1 MFYLINFESKVYL
14 SLVTMETKLVGRNLH
29 QHILT
34 SLYTDRSLGDTVLR
48 VEGRD
53 YICHAAMLAATSSL
67 FRRALQDPQ
76 VHHII
81 MNMMHYA

>member
-1 MFYLINFESKVYL
+1 
-14 SLVTMETKLVGRNLH
+14 METKLVGRNLH

-48 VEGRD
+48 VQGKD

-67 FRRALQDPQ
+67 FKRALQDPLVRYIFTVQ
-76 VHHII
+76 NIK
-81 MNMMHYA
+81 YTPLLCLL

>member
-1 MFYLINFESKVYL
+1 M

-48 VEGRD
+48 VQGKD
-53 YICHAAMLAATSSL
+53 YICHAAMLAATSAL
-67 FRRALQDPQ
+67 FKRALQDPL
-76 VHHII
+76 VRYII
-81 MNMMHYA
+81 TV

>member
-1 MFYLINFESKVYL
+1 
-14 SLVTMETKLVGRNLH
+14 METKLVGQNLH

-48 VEGRD
+48 VQGKD

-67 FRRALQDPQ
+67 FKRALQDPLVRYIFTVQ
-76 VHHII
+76 NIK
-81 MNMMHYA
+81 YTPLLCLL